1 METQCANFEISRMAR
16 LLKVSRSG
24 YYKWLQSKRAV
35 PPSKVRRRELEVKIL
50 SFHHDS
56 HGIYGAPR
64 ITANLVENGNS
75 VCQNTVAK
83 YMRNLKVAGV
93 SPRLFKT
100 TTISDP
106 TKSYLPDLIKR
117 QFIQDELD
125 ALWPSDITY
134 LKIGGRDVYLCAVR
148 DECSSKVLGLE
159 LDDNIKTEI
168 TTKALEQAITK
179 RNGRVKRTIFH
190 TDRGSQFNDK
200 KVKELCQKAEI
211 T

>member
-1 METQCANFEISRMAR
+1 METKCANFEISRMAR

-64 ITANLVENGNS
+64 ITADLVENGDS

-134 LKIGGRDVYLCAVR
+134 LKIGSRDVYLCAVR

-168 TTKALEQAITK
+168 TTKALEQLLQKEMDVLKEPYSTQI
-179 RNGRVKRTIFH
+179 
-190 TDRGSQFNDK
+190 K
-200 KVKELCQKAEI
+200 KASSMTRK
-211 T
+211 